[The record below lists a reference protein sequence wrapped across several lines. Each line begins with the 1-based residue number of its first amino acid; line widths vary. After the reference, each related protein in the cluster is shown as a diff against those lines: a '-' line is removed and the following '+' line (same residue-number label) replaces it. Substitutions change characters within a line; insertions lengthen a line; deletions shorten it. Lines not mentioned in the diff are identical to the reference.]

1 MIIAGTAVG
10 AGMFSL
16 PIAMSGIWFGWS
28 VAVFLLTWFCMLLSG
43 MMILEANL
51 NYPVGSSFS
60 TITRDLLG
68 QGWNVVNGLSIA
80 FVLYILTYAYIS
92 GGGSI
97 IGYTLSSG
105 LGVTLPE
112 KLAGLLFAL
121 AVALVVWWST
131 RAVDRITTLMLG
143 GMIITF
149 GLSISGL
156 LGRIQPAILFNSG
169 EPDAVYWPYLL
180 ATLPFCLTSFG
191 YHGNVPSLMK
201 YYGKDPQRI
210 SRSLWIGTLIALAI
224 YLLWQ
229 ASTLGTIPR
238 EQFKGII
245 AGLPGRPVQVRR
257 QPLRALQDRV
267 ADLRP
272 TDHRRAAVPQ
282 RLHLRHR
289 FRRAGRGVLGGDR
302 SGADGAGLAQAL
314 RQPAVPRLGRHA
326 GDRAG
331 AAVRRGQRGRAHP
344 GQPALAAGVPLS
356 DRQSL
361 PGASRAAPPASA
373 AGGLRRRSWKDRA
386 SARTPPVAPAIR
398 CRAGRTRRC
407 RGCAA

>member
-1 MIIAGTAVG
+1 PARPGLECGQRAEHRLRPLYPHLCLYLRRRLDHRLHPVQRPRRDPAGKARRAAVRPGGG
-10 AGMFSL
+10 AGGVVEHPRGGPHHHADARRHDHYL
-16 PIAMSGIWFGWS
+16 RPLHQRPARAHPAGD
-28 VAVFLLTWFCMLLSG
+28 
-43 MMILEANL
+43 
-51 NYPVGSSFS
+51 PVQQRRAG
-60 TITRDLLG
+60 R
-68 QGWNVVNGLSIA
+68 
-80 FVLYILTYAYIS
+80 
-92 GGGSI
+92 
-97 IGYTLSSG
+97 
-105 LGVTLPE
+105 
-112 KLAGLLFAL
+112 GLLAL
-121 AVALVVWWST
+121 PAGDPAVLPDFLRLPRQRAEPDEVL
-131 RAVDRITTLMLG
+131 RQGPAADQPFAVDRHPDRPGHLPAVAGQHPGHHPARAVQGHHRRRQQRRHPG
-143 GMIITF
+143 GIPAPDHRVGF
-149 GLSISGL
+149 AERVAHHL
-156 LGRIQPAILFNSG
+156 LQPG
-169 EPDAVYWPYLL
+169 GGQLL
-180 ATLPFCLTSFG
+180 PRR
-191 YHGNVPSLMK
+191 
-201 YYGKDPQRI
+201 DPRPV
-210 SRSLWIGTLIALAI
+210 R
-224 YLLWQ
+224 
-229 ASTLGTIPR
+229 
-238 EQFKGII
+238 
-245 AGLPGRPVQVRR
+245 LPGRPVQVRR